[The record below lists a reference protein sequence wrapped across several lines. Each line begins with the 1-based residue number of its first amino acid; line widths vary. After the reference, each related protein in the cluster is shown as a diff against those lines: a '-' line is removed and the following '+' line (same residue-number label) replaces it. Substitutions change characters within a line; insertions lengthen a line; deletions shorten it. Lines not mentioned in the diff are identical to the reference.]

1 MERPAVA
8 DLDLGAGGVGPLGSL
23 SSSSTIIERFG
34 ALALAAAEDGVF
46 EVGALECRSIGDILP
61 GSALKVELLTPP
73 DTTLRFSTQKKGISE
88 LKGKDC
94 LNL

>member
-1 MERPAVA
+1 M
-8 DLDLGAGGVGPLGSL
+8 
-23 SSSSTIIERFG
+23 
-34 ALALAAAEDGVF
+34 
-46 EVGALECRSIGDILP
+46 GALECRSIGDILP

-88 LKGKDC
+88 LEEEDC

>member
-8 DLDLGAGGVGPLGSL
+8 DLDLRAEGVGPLGSL

-46 EVGALECRSIGDILP
+46 AAGALECRSIGD
-61 GSALKVELLTPP
+61 
-73 DTTLRFSTQKKGISE
+73 TLWNSTMGEGGVLSNF
-88 LKGKDC
+88 
-94 LNL
+94 LNWVVL

>member
-1 MERPAVA
+1 MRPAVA
-8 DLDLGAGGVGPLGSL
+8 ELDLGAEGVGPFGLL

-46 EVGALECRSIGDILP
+46 AVGALECRSIGDILP

-88 LKGKDC
+88 LERKIA
-94 LNL
+94 